1 MQSLSGCG
9 SMKGGAGKVTRVKA
23 GQVADR
29 AATGGVSGLIAVLVV
44 HGPNLNLLGEREPEV
59 YGRTRLA
66 DIDKEL
72 KSLGRELEM
81 KVETFQSNSEG
92 GIVDRIQQ
100 ARGKCDVLLINPG
113 AYTHTSVAIRDAIAA
128 VNIPVIEV
136 HLSNVYRREPFR
148 HHSTIADIAHG
159 RIMGFGAESYSLA
172 LRAART
178 IVEES
183 RRRSV

>member
-1 MQSLSGCG
+1 
-9 SMKGGAGKVTRVKA
+9 MKGGVGKVTRAKVGKI
-23 GQVADR
+23 ADR
-29 AATGGVSGLIAVLVV
+29 AASGGASSPVAVLVI

-72 KSLGRELEM
+72 KRLGSELEM

-92 GIVDRIQQ
+92 GIVDRIQN

-128 VNIPVIEV
+128 VNIPVVEV

-148 HHSTIADIAHG
+148 HHSMIADIAHG
-159 RIMGFGAESYSLA
+159 RIMGFGAESYTLA

-178 IVEES
+178 IAEES
-183 RRRSV
+183 RRRSG